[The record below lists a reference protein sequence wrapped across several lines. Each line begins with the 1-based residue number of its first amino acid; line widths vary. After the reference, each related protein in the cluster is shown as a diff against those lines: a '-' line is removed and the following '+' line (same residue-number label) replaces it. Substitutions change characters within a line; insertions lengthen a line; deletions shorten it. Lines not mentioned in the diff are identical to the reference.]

1 MPIVS
6 PRDTSTSIVVLLL
19 LHALCFVAPPHPPCP
34 HAPNVAAT
42 GSVGSTPDAAEL
54 VFPASVG
61 AFNDLTDLG
70 ITRLLRWYNLQF
82 PAGHN
87 LDARV
92 ARRTLLRQ
100 AVTEFAAIH

>member
-1 MPIVS
+1 M
-6 PRDTSTSIVVLLL
+6 
-19 LHALCFVAPPHPPCP
+19 
-34 HAPNVAAT
+34 
-42 GSVGSTPDAAEL
+42 
-54 VFPASVG
+54 FPASVG

-92 ARRTLLRQ
+92 ARRALLRQ